1 MYYKDLGVWV
11 PDEEILGIKFLK
23 HEKFY
28 VHQFKGLPYIIAAE
42 VSESKEIVGFGA
54 DGKIYIL
61 EPENNIARYAASA
74 LAVFA
79 RELKKYRDLPE
90 ENTSDNGEEPQNI
103 VENFVEEIKK
113 LDEDA
118 FSNEDNFWALIVE
131 QMNDGLL

>member
-28 VHQFKGLPYIIAAE
+28 VKQFKEKPYIIAAE
-42 VSESKEIVGFGA
+42 ILGGELAGFGA

-61 EPENNIARYAASA
+61 EPENNAVRYAASA

-79 RELKKYRDLPE
+79 RELKLYRDLPE
-90 ENTSDNGEEPQNI
+90 ENGEEPR
-103 VENFVEEIKK
+103 ESAERFAEEIKK

-118 FSNEDNFWALIVE
+118 FSSADSFWSLIAE

>member
-42 VSESKEIVGFGA
+42 VSVTKELVGFGA

-61 EPENNIARYAASA
+61 EPENNIVRYAASA

-90 ENTSDNGEEPQNI
+90 DNASDNGEEPLNRT
-103 VENFVEEIKK
+103 ERFVEEIKK

-118 FSNEDNFWALIVE
+118 FSSEDIFWALIVE

>member
-1 MYYKDLGVWV
+1 MYYKDIRVWV

-28 VHQFKGLPYIIAAE
+28 VHQFKRLPYIIAGE
-42 VSESKEIVGFGA
+42 VSGSKELVGFGA

-61 EPENNIARYAASA
+61 EPENNIVRYAASA

-90 ENTSDNGEEPQNI
+90 ENASDNAEEPLNST
-103 VENFVEEIKK
+103 ERFVEEIKK

-118 FSNEDNFWALIVE
+118 FSSEDNFWALIME

>member
-1 MYYKDLGVWV
+1 MYYKDIRVWV

-42 VSESKEIVGFGA
+42 ISGELVGFGS

-61 EPENNIARYAASA
+61 EPENNIVRYASSA

-79 RELKKYRDLPE
+79 RQLKKYRDLSE
-90 ENTSDNGEEPQNI
+90 ENTQEPRES
-103 VENFVEEIKK
+103 VEQFAEEIKK

-118 FSNEDNFWALIVE
+118 FSSDDTFWALIVE
-131 QMNDGLL
+131 QMFDGLL

>member
-11 PDEEILGIKFLK
+11 PDEEILGIRFLK

-42 VSESKEIVGFGA
+42 VSETKELVGFGA

-61 EPENNIARYAASA
+61 EPENNIVRYASSA

-79 RELKKYRDLPE
+79 RQLKIYRDLPE
-90 ENTSDNGEEPQNI
+90 ENVGQ
-103 VENFVEEIKK
+103 FVEEIKK

-118 FSNEDNFWALIVE
+118 FSSEDNFWSLIVE

>member
-28 VHQFKGLPYIIAAE
+28 VYQFKGLPYIIAAE
-42 VSESKEIVGFGA
+42 VSVTKELVGFGA

-61 EPENNIARYAASA
+61 EPENNIVRYAASA

-90 ENTSDNGEEPQNI
+90 ENASEDGEEPHEI

-118 FSNEDNFWALIVE
+118 FSSEDNFWALIVE
-131 QMNDGLL
+131 QMNDDLL

>member
-28 VHQFKGLPYIIAAE
+28 VQQFKGLPYIIAAE
-42 VSESKEIVGFGA
+42 VSETKELVGFGA

-61 EPENNIARYAASA
+61 EPENNLVRYAASA

-90 ENTSDNGEEPQNI
+90 ENGESVGQ
-103 VENFVEEIKK
+103 FVEEIKK

-118 FSNEDNFWALIVE
+118 FSSEDNFWALIVE

>member
-28 VHQFKGLPYIIAAE
+28 VHQFKELPYIIAAE
-42 VSESKEIVGFGA
+42 VSVTKELVGFGA

-61 EPENNIARYAASA
+61 EPENNIVRYTSSA

-90 ENTSDNGEEPQNI
+90 ESDEESHEI
-103 VENFVEEIKK
+103 TVRFAEEIKK

-118 FSNEDNFWALIVE
+118 FSSEDNFWALIVE

>member
-42 VSESKEIVGFGA
+42 VSGSKELVGFGA

-61 EPENNIARYAASA
+61 EPENNLVRYAASA

-90 ENTSDNGEEPQNI
+90 ENGESVGQ
-103 VENFVEEIKK
+103 FVEEIKK

-118 FSNEDNFWALIVE
+118 FSSEENFWALIVE

>member
-1 MYYKDLGVWV
+1 MYYKDIRVWV

-42 VSESKEIVGFGA
+42 VSETKELVGFGS

-61 EPENNIARYAASA
+61 EPENNIVRYASSA

-79 RELKKYRDLPE
+79 RQLKKYRDLSE
-90 ENTSDNGEEPQNI
+90 ENTQEPRES
-103 VENFVEEIKK
+103 VEQFAEEIKK

-118 FSNEDNFWALIVE
+118 FSSDDTFWALIVE
-131 QMNDGLL
+131 QMYDGLL

>member
-1 MYYKDLGVWV
+1 MYYKNIRVWV

-42 VSESKEIVGFGA
+42 VSGELVGFGS
-54 DGKIYIL
+54 DGKIFIL
-61 EPENNIARYAASA
+61 EPENNIVRYASSA

-79 RELKKYRDLPE
+79 RQLKKYRDLSE
-90 ENTSDNGEEPQNI
+90 ENTQEPRES
-103 VENFVEEIKK
+103 VEQFAEEIKK

-118 FSNEDNFWALIVE
+118 FSSDDTFWAIIVE
-131 QMNDGLL
+131 QLFDGLL

>member
-42 VSESKEIVGFGA
+42 ASGELVGFGA

-61 EPENNIARYAASA
+61 EPENNIVRYAASA

-90 ENTSDNGEEPQNI
+90 ESAEEPI
-103 VENFVEEIKK
+103 TERFVEEIKK

-118 FSNEDNFWALIVE
+118 FSSEDNFWALIVE

>member
-42 VSESKEIVGFGA
+42 VYGSKELVGFGA

-61 EPENNIARYAASA
+61 EPENNIVRYTSSA

-90 ENTSDNGEEPQNI
+90 ESDEESHEI
-103 VENFVEEIKK
+103 TVRFAEKIKK

-118 FSNEDNFWALIVE
+118 FSSEDNFWALIVE

>member
-42 VSESKEIVGFGA
+42 VSGSKELVGFGA

-61 EPENNIARYAASA
+61 EPENNLVRYAASA

-90 ENTSDNGEEPQNI
+90 ENGESVGQ
-103 VENFVEEIKK
+103 FVEEIKK

-118 FSNEDNFWALIVE
+118 FSSEDNFWALIVE

>member
-42 VSESKEIVGFGA
+42 VSVTKELVGFGA

-61 EPENNIARYAASA
+61 EPENNIVRYAASA
-74 LAVFA
+74 LAVFS

-90 ENTSDNGEEPQNI
+90 ENAEEPLNI
-103 VENFVEEIKK
+103 TERFVEEIKK

-118 FSNEDNFWALIVE
+118 FSSEDNFWALIVE

>member
-28 VHQFKGLPYIIAAE
+28 VHQFKGLLYIIAAE
-42 VSESKEIVGFGA
+42 VSGSKELVGFGA

-61 EPENNIARYAASA
+61 EPENNIVRYTSSA

-90 ENTSDNGEEPQNI
+90 ESDEESHEI
-103 VENFVEEIKK
+103 TVRFAEEIKK

-118 FSNEDNFWALIVE
+118 FSSEDNFWALIVE

>member
-1 MYYKDLGVWV
+1 MYYKDIRVWV

-42 VSESKEIVGFGA
+42 ISGELVGFGS

-61 EPENNIARYAASA
+61 EPENNIVRYASSA

-79 RELKKYRDLPE
+79 RQLKKYRDLPE
-90 ENTSDNGEEPQNI
+90 ENTQEPRES
-103 VENFVEEIKK
+103 VEQFAEEIKK

-118 FSNEDNFWALIVE
+118 FSSDDTFWALIVK
-131 QMNDGLL
+131 QMFDGLL

>member
-42 VSESKEIVGFGA
+42 ISVTKELVGFGA

-61 EPENNIARYAASA
+61 EPENNIVRYAASA

-90 ENTSDNGEEPQNI
+90 DNASDNGEEPLNRT
-103 VENFVEEIKK
+103 ERFVEEIKQ

-118 FSNEDNFWALIVE
+118 FSGEDNFWALIVE

>member
-11 PDEEILGIKFLK
+11 PDEEILGIKFLR

-42 VSESKEIVGFGA
+42 VSGSKELVGFGA

-61 EPENNIARYAASA
+61 EPENNLVRYAASA

-90 ENTSDNGEEPQNI
+90 ENGESVGQ
-103 VENFVEEIKK
+103 FVEEIKK

-118 FSNEDNFWALIVE
+118 FSSEENFWALIVE

>member
-1 MYYKDLGVWV
+1 MYYKDIRVWV

-28 VHQFKGLPYIIAAE
+28 VNQFKGLPYIIAAE
-42 VSESKEIVGFGA
+42 VSDSKELVGFGA

-61 EPENNIARYAASA
+61 EPENNIVRYAASA

-90 ENTSDNGEEPQNI
+90 ENASEDGEEPHEI
-103 VENFVEEIKK
+103 IENFVEEIKK

-118 FSNEDNFWALIVE
+118 FSSEDNFWALIVE
-131 QMNDGLL
+131 QMYDGLL

>member
-42 VSESKEIVGFGA
+42 VSDSNELVGFGA

-61 EPENNIARYAASA
+61 EPENNIVRYASSA

-90 ENTSDNGEEPQNI
+90 ENVGQ
-103 VENFVEEIKK
+103 FVEEIKK

-118 FSNEDNFWALIVE
+118 FSSEENFWSLIVE

>member
-42 VSESKEIVGFGA
+42 VSVTKELVGFGA

-61 EPENNIARYAASA
+61 EPENNIVRYAAS
-74 LAVFA
+74 LLQVS
-79 RELKKYRDLPE
+79 RWIR
-90 ENTSDNGEEPQNI
+90 
-103 VENFVEEIKK
+103 
-113 LDEDA
+113 
-118 FSNEDNFWALIVE
+118 WLIPSWVSRKAPS
-131 QMNDGLL
+131 

>member
-1 MYYKDLGVWV
+1 MYYKNIRVWV

-42 VSESKEIVGFGA
+42 VSGELVGFGS
-54 DGKIYIL
+54 DGKIFIL
-61 EPENNIARYAASA
+61 EPENNIVRYASSA

-79 RELKKYRDLPE
+79 RQLKKYRDLPE
-90 ENTSDNGEEPQNI
+90 ENTQEPRES
-103 VENFVEEIKK
+103 VEQFAEEIKK

-118 FSNEDNFWALIVE
+118 FSSENNFWAIIVE
-131 QMNDGLL
+131 QMFDGLL

>member
-1 MYYKDLGVWV
+1 MYYKDIRVWV

-28 VHQFKGLPYIIAAE
+28 VHQFKGLPYIIAAA
-42 VSESKEIVGFGA
+42 VSVTKELVGFGA

-61 EPENNIARYAASA
+61 EPENNIVRYAASA

-90 ENTSDNGEEPQNI
+90 ENTSEEGEETLNI
-103 VENFVEEIKK
+103 TERFVEEIKK

-118 FSNEDNFWALIVE
+118 FSSEDNFWALIVE
-131 QMNDGLL
+131 QMNDALL

>member
-42 VSESKEIVGFGA
+42 ISVKKELVGFGT

-61 EPENNIARYAASA
+61 EPENNIVRYAASA
-74 LAVFA
+74 LAGFA
-79 RELKKYRDLPE
+79 RELKKFRDLPV
-90 ENTSDNGEEPQNI
+90 ENASDNGEKTITER
-103 VENFVEEIKK
+103 FVEEIKK

-118 FSNEDNFWALIVE
+118 FSSEDNFWALIVE

>member
-1 MYYKDLGVWV
+1 MYYKDIRVWV

-42 VSESKEIVGFGA
+42 VSGELVGFGS

-61 EPENNIARYAASA
+61 EPENNIVRYASSA

-79 RELKKYRDLPE
+79 RQLKKYRDLSE
-90 ENTSDNGEEPQNI
+90 ENTQEPRES
-103 VENFVEEIKK
+103 VEQFAEEIKK

-118 FSNEDNFWALIVE
+118 FSSNDTFWAIIVE
-131 QMNDGLL
+131 QMFDGLL

>member
-28 VHQFKGLPYIIAAE
+28 VQQFKGLPYIIAAE
-42 VSESKEIVGFGA
+42 VSGSNELVGFGA
-54 DGKIYIL
+54 DGKIYVL

-90 ENTSDNGEEPQNI
+90 ENGEESHEI
-103 VENFVEEIKK
+103 TVRFAEEIKK

-118 FSNEDNFWALIVE
+118 FSSEDNFWALIVE

>member
-11 PDEEILGIKFLK
+11 PDEEILGIKFLR

-42 VSESKEIVGFGA
+42 VSGSNELVGFGA
-54 DGKIYIL
+54 DGKICVL

-90 ENTSDNGEEPQNI
+90 ENASEDGEEPLNI
-103 VENFVEEIKK
+103 TERFVEEIKK

-118 FSNEDNFWALIVE
+118 FSSEDNFWALIVE